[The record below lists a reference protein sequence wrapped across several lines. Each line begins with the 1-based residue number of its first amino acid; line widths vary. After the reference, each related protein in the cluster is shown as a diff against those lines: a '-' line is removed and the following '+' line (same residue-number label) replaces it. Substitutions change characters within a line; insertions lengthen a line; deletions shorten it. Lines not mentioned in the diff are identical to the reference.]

1 MSDSSHSE
9 ANAVSQADG
18 HLNGDPSQSPSAGH
32 MLAKLSNAMVG
43 IYKGDF
49 GRGPTRSVSYFAGPD
64 AIVCILR
71 DSLTKAEQR
80 LVEIGEDERMRE
92 TRLIFQHASED
103 KFRAAVEEVTGRK
116 VESFVSGIDVH
127 VDLSIEFFTLEPE
140 TNGDQSSG

>member
-1 MSDSSHSE
+1 MSDSLPEIH
-9 ANAVSQADG
+9 AVPPPDG
-18 HLNGDPSQSPSAGH
+18 QTDGASPHGPSTGH
-32 MLAKLSNAMVG
+32 MLAQLSNAMVG

-92 TRLIFQHASED
+92 TRLIFQHASEA
-103 KFRAAVEEVTGRK
+103 KFREAVEAITGRK

-127 VDLSIEFFTLEPE
+127 VDVSVEFFTLVPEPD
-140 TNGDQSSG
+140 GDQPSG